1 MAIDR
6 KPTTKPGA
14 GSTKDSGRRS
24 RPDPIWVEEVG
35 SGVTRMPPSAARSGI
50 PRLAKNARL
59 DLVKAPLEPREA
71 YLLSRI
77 DGTATA
83 EDLADL
89 CGMSVDEVRRALQR
103 LVRLGL
109 VLVS

>member
-1 MAIDR
+1 MPIDR
-6 KPTTKPGA
+6 KPTTKPGT

-24 RPDPIWVEEVG
+24 RPDPLWVEEVG
-35 SGVTRMPPSAARSGI
+35 SGVTRMPSTPAKSGV
-50 PRLAKNARL
+50 PRLAKNART
-59 DLVKAPLEPREA
+59 DLSKAPLEPREA
-71 YLLSRI
+71 FLLTRI
-77 DGTATA
+77 DGVASA

-89 CGMSVDEVRRALQR
+89 CGMGIDEVNRALQR